1 MTLNSSSYLLQKVFL
16 ELSKI
21 VNFVFSSS
29 FFNTKNQLNPSDFFL
44 FKNIRILG
52 EQLSLKTFF
61 VYYDFQAGSG
71 LMLFAKMGIIFTAPC
86 ITRVRDMK
94 TT

>member
-1 MTLNSSSYLLQKVFL
+1 MTLKSSLYLLQKVFL

-29 FFNTKNQLNPSDFFL
+29 FFNTKNQLNP

-61 VYYDFQAGSG
+61 VYYGFQACSG
-71 LMLFAKMGIIFTAPC
+71 LMLFTKMSIIFTAPC